1 MKHTIKYMIL
11 LTALLLGVVNEAQA
25 TLSEDSIKIVKLP
38 AGNTSTVT
46 VKGFDVRKVTITIS
60 PAAGFYVNKTDIVV
74 EKLAYLPP
82 SASSAPRRAVPMAE
96 PIPLE
101 SGPDVNG
108 STGDYVFT
116 VPEGY
121 AGAQVTVTFS
131 AKTAATAT
139 VKAND
144 LTYNQAAQPLVIETA
159 DGCTVQYKVDD
170 DATFTDG
177 VPTKTNVKRTSGEV
191 GKYKVYYQLVP
202 DAQHTAAAFDATND
216 FVEVE
221 MKPAKL
227 TKVTLIETVKQTTGA
242 ELTFGIKEVKAG
254 NLIVPADGYTIKN
267 NSNKASAEGSH
278 TVTVT
283 GTGNYTGETS
293 TVFSIVGT
301 SVVIVTSA
309 MAPIS
314 SDADNL
320 TKTYILG
327 EDVPASVFENLKS
340 GVFTGTLDGDM
351 YTISGLSHPLFATA
365 TGATIK
371 NVMFSGVG
379 IKQDGQVGAV
389 ACVANGATRIYNVGI
404 LDGSVESSGSSQADN
419 STDCCGGLV
428 GLLDGEARV
437 INCFSYANIAGGNRV
452 GGIVGYNNVATTS
465 ANLKTMVM
473 NCMFYGDITGGTN
486 KAPIYNGTN
495 IVNKGSTGVGN
506 YNYFWGGASYVQNQK
521 IDTYNCA
528 LMAETRFL
536 QRFEF
541 FRHLLNSHRELA
553 AWWATGSTVNKDQ
566 MMKWVLEPSQIG
578 TSIPYPILKTPDYY
592 PSVVNI
598 DAENAPTTT
607 ERNKGGKLGTL
618 SVTIRMGNGEQFDA
632 PTGASITTPSLTL
645 NITDKDPEHFNFNY
659 AKVQLPYYN
668 SVGTKNYTGNRV
680 VTGWKIVSIT
690 GGTKGVF
697 STTGSDATT
706 DDNGNITEAPYNFAD
721 RSCTDKDL
729 YSVSGRV
736 FNQGAYWDVP
746 KGVTAITIEPYWA
759 KAAYLADANADV
771 VYQSGSGDKAMNTA
785 VNVPIVGGGTIYT
798 NGSTY
803 NIAGED
809 QVVYTASDNARNAL
823 GLNKTYTVY
832 DYAIV
837 LVGNFHKIGITS
849 NSADHPYTIMSA
861 DFDGDNEPDYSYILR
876 FNGRSQTHPVR
887 VDFLNIPGLGM
898 AQKST
903 GETGTYNLGIMQ
915 PIGWFEST
923 NTSLF
928 CVTQFEYDRSN
939 RIAAPYIVQGGVFEQ
954 WVNGQDGGA
963 TNLFTYFHV
972 GGNVW
977 FKEFHRGTHIDKT
990 LTSIHPPVS
999 VTGGDYDEFYLTGL
1013 YKAVTKTND
1022 DAECYINGGRF
1033 GIVAGTG
1040 MEGIGD
1046 DNNNANTKGNIVWQ
1060 IQNADIGEFYGGG
1073 INAASRVGGNITTVI
1088 TDSHVRQFCGGPK
1101 FGDMYPGKTVMTTA
1115 TDCEFDT
1122 YFGAGYGGNS
1132 YSIYPPTNKTNTV
1145 GDYGK
1150 NAWNTFVEDNYKQ
1163 EYKDESTKNPAYKGV
1178 STEFYYQYLPQ
1189 SDNYRNVERIF
1200 VKFVVF
1206 SLAKTY
1212 DVTSTLTGCTVNGNF
1227 YGGGSLGK
1235 VAGSTTSTLNKCTMK
1250 RNVFGAGFSASLPTV
1265 EVDSIG
1271 FRKAPFYDQNLGS
1284 YLPAEKGPTTT
1295 YTWEHATTVNK
1306 TDNAIDKNNHILYTT
1321 EDLTTLG
1328 TVEGTV
1334 TLNIN
1339 EGTTVAGSVFGGGES
1354 SNVALATGASDTKN
1368 VIVNIN
1374 GGSMK
1379 NVYGG
1384 GSMANVGGDTE
1395 VNLMGGTISGNVFG
1409 GGKGDDGHSAT
1420 VGNTLVKLNEPVV
1433 DEKGEKTYP
1442 YDCEVKGNI
1451 FGCNDVNGT
1460 PLGNASVFIY
1470 KTAGGSVTKKAD
1482 LDNETATHSYQLK
1495 AVYGGG
1501 NLAAYIPSAAN
1512 METATT
1518 RVVIDGC
1525 DMTSIQQVY
1534 GGGNA
1539 ASTPATKVEVL
1550 GTYEI
1555 EEVFGGGNGKDDI
1568 TVGSETKRNPGANVG
1583 YESYAL
1589 YDDDGSVTEKSDAKT
1604 VADRKA
1610 YYQYGSGKASVNIYG
1625 GLVHRVF
1632 GGSNTLGNVREVAVT
1647 LLDGQET
1654 CDFQIDEAYGGGKSA
1669 PMDGAAQLVMA
1680 CIPGLKAAYG
1690 GAEEADINDDV
1701 TLNITNGTFDRVF
1714 GGNNVQGTI
1723 RGKITVNIEE
1733 TGCHPIIIKQLYGG
1747 GNQAPYK
1754 ATNPADGP
1762 TLNIKSFTSIGDV
1775 YGGGYGKTAKV
1786 TGDTH
1791 VNINV
1796 GLGDFAGQD
1805 VDEDLMGPD
1814 KPITFTEYL
1823 RKTDVEETD
1832 EQYGAFIMKKDEHGD
1847 DTNERDYQTPTI
1859 YVTLPLHEPN
1869 RIGAIQ
1875 NVFGGGNQAKV
1886 VGSTYVNIGTEDSVI
1901 LETKT
1906 DNTKEGEDKRVVLE
1920 VKGADIRGN
1929 VYGGGNQ
1936 AEVTGSTNVVIG
1948 KKAAE

>member
-1 MKHTIKYMIL
+1 MIL
-11 LTALLLGVVNEAQA
+11 LAALLLGVAHEAQA
-25 TLSEDSIKIVKLP
+25 TLTADSIKIVKLP
-38 AGNTSTVT
+38 AGNESTVT
-46 VKGFDVRKVTITIS
+46 VKGFDGRKVTITIS

-82 SASSAPRRAVPMAE
+82 APSSAPRRAVPMAE
-96 PIPLE
+96 YIPIE

-121 AGAQVTVTFS
+121 AGAQVTVTFQI
-131 AKTAATAT
+131 KTAASAT
-139 VKAND
+139 VKPND
-144 LTYNQAAQPLVIETA
+144 LTYNQAAQQLVT
-159 DGCTVQYKVDD
+159 GTVEGGTLQYRVGDTGDFSENIPTRTDVATYKVFYKIVSDE
-170 DATFTDG
+170 G
-177 VPTKTNVKRTSGEV
+177 HTS
-191 GKYKVYYQLVP
+191 P
-202 DAQHTAAAFDATND
+202 AFNAETD
-216 FVEVE
+216 FVEATIR
-221 MKPAKL
+221 PARL
-227 TKVTLIETVKQTTGA
+227 TKVTLKTTAKKKAEGA
-242 ELTFGIKEVKAG
+242 LTFEVDKVYAG
-254 NLIVPADGYTIKN
+254 EMEVPSTDYVVTGNTATEIGSYT
-267 NSNKASAEGSH
+267 A
-278 TVTVT
+278 TVT
-283 GTGNYTGETS
+283 GKNNYEGTATANYQ
-293 TVFSIVGT
+293 IVGNT
-301 SVVIVTSA
+301 VVLVDKNTVA
-309 MAPIS
+309 TAL
-314 SDADNL
+314 DGYYVL
-320 TKTYILG
+320 T
-327 EDVPASVFENLKS
+327 ENVPASVFAGLYDSETPKT
-340 GVFTGTLDGDM
+340 FTGTLDGDM

-404 LDGSVESSGSSQADN
+404 LDGSVKSTGSSTANN

-437 INCFSYANIAGGNRV
+437 INCFSYATIDGGNRV

-553 AWWATGSTVNKDQ
+553 AWWATGSTANKDQ

-578 TSIPYPILKTPDYY
+578 TSIPYPILKTPGYY

-618 SVTIRMGNGEQFDA
+618 SVTIRRGNGEQFDA
-632 PTGASITTPSLTL
+632 PTDASITTPSLTL

-680 VTGWKIVSIT
+680 VTGWKIVDIT
-690 GGTKGVF
+690 TDGSVSTYNTFTKG
-697 STTGSDATT
+697 DEATT
-706 DDNGNITEAPYNFAD
+706 NAVGEITATPYNFAD
-721 RSCTDKDL
+721 RKCTEKDL
-729 YSVSGRV
+729 YSKSGRV

-746 KGVTAITIEPYWA
+746 EGVTAITIEPYWA

-771 VYQSGSGDKAMNTA
+771 VYQSGTNADAMNTA
-785 VNVPIVGGGTIYT
+785 VNVPTVGGGTIYT
-798 NGSTY
+798 NGSAY

-809 QVVYTASDNARNAL
+809 QVVYTTSDKARDAL
-823 GLNKTYTVY
+823 GLDKNHTVY

-954 WVNGQDGGA
+954 WVSAQNDNVNNK
-963 TNLFTYFHV
+963 TTYFHV

-977 FKEFHRGTHIDKT
+977 FKEFHRGTHIDKGW
-990 LTSIHPPVS
+990 TSTHPPVS

-1060 IQNADIGEFYGGG
+1060 IQHADINEFYGGG
-1073 INAASRVGGNITTVI
+1073 INAASRIGGNITTVI
-1088 TDSHVRQFCGGPK
+1088 TGAHVRQFCGGPK

-1122 YFGAGYGGNS
+1122 FFGAGYGGNS
-1132 YSIYPPTNKTNTV
+1132 YSIYPPSNINNTN
-1145 GDYGK
+1145 GDYGS
-1150 NAWNTFVEDNYKQ
+1150 NNWNNFVRNNYKQ
-1163 EYKDESTKNPAYKGV
+1163 EYLDKSTSNPAYKGV
-1178 STEFYYQYLPQ
+1178 STEFYYQYLPM
-1189 SDNYRNVERIF
+1189 SNNYQNVERLF

-1212 DVTSTLTGCTVNGNF
+1212 DVTSILTGCTVNGNF

-1250 RNVFGAGFSASLPTV
+1250 GNVFGAGFSASLPTV
-1265 EVDSIG
+1265 EVDSMG
-1271 FRKAPFYDQNLGS
+1271 FRKAPFYDKNLGS

-1295 YTWEHATTVNK
+1295 YTWEHAAKVDK

-1321 EDLTTLG
+1321 EDLNTLG

-1354 SNVALATGASDTKN
+1354 SNVALATGATDTKN

-1374 GGSMK
+1374 GGSMT

-1395 VNLMGGTISGNVFG
+1395 VNLMGGTIRGNVFG
-1409 GGKGDDGHSAT
+1409 GGKGDADHYAE

-1433 DEKGEKTYP
+1433 DDKGEKTYP
-1442 YDCEVKGNI
+1442 YDCEVKGSI

-1583 YESYAL
+1583 YRSYAL
-1589 YDDDGSVTEKSDAKT
+1589 YDVDGSVTEESNATT

-1610 YYQYGSGKASVNIYG
+1610 NYQYGSGKASVNIYG

-1714 GGNNVQGTI
+1714 GGNNVQGII

-1733 TGCHPIIIKQLYGG
+1733 TGCHPIIIRQLYGG
-1747 GNQAPYK
+1747 GNQAPYE

-1823 RKTDVEETD
+1823 RNTDVEETD

-1886 VGSTYVNIGTEDSVI
+1886 EGNTYVNIGTEATVT
-1901 LETKT
+1901 LETKM
-1906 DNTKEGEDKRVVLE
+1906 DDTKEGEDKRVVLE

-1948 KKAAE
+1948 KKTAE